1 MRLQRV
7 AFALALLVGSGGA
20 CAHAHLNSSTP
31 AAGAQLT
38 VAPQTLTLEFSEAAQ
53 LTALSIARAGA
64 APLKLTAP
72 SAPASRIR
80 IALPALTPGTW
91 TVHFRALSADGHL
104 VPGELSFTLAP

>member
-20 CAHAHLNSSTP
+20 FAHAHLNSSTP

-53 LTALSIARAGA
+53 LTA
-64 APLKLTAP
+64 P
-72 SAPASRIR
+72 PASRS
-80 IALPALTPGTW
+80 
-91 TVHFRALSADGHL
+91 TVLRL
-104 VPGELSFTLAP
+104 VQRRLR

>member
-20 CAHAHLNSSTP
+20 FAHAHLNSSTP

-53 LTALSIARAGA
+53 LTALSLARAGA